1 MKDKPAFT
9 WKNWWYYNKWFVIF
23 GIAAALSIA
32 GVVAGNLNRVKPD
45 YQIAYIG
52 TYPLSE
58 ETASSV
64 ETALA
69 AAGKDLNG
77 DGKVVFRLNQ
87 YPTAKNADPEIALG
101 QVGWE
106 TQLMADL
113 LDCESYFF
121 LLEDAEEFN
130 YNYDIL
136 DEAEAIILASGFK
149 GDINE
154 LAQNIG
160 NSIVIMHSSIRRYGA
175 LHNER
180 PSHQPVFS
188 PLPDPLPDQ
197 SQSRYISSLH
207 PPW

>member
-9 WKNWWYYNKWFVIF
+9 WKNWWYYNKWFVVF
-23 GIAAALSIA
+23 GIAAALSAA
-32 GVVAGNLNRVKPD
+32 GVIAGNLNRVKPD

-58 ETASSV
+58 EAASSV

-101 QVGWE
+101 KVGWE

-121 LLEDAEEFN
+121 LLEDAEGFN

-136 DEAEAIILASGFK
+136 DEDTVSVSSVELLAHIEEIKDMQLS
-149 GDINE
+149 
-154 LAQNIG
+154 
-160 NSIVIMHSSIRRYGA
+160 RRTFEENRTVKNKDGCDEFW
-175 LHNER
+175 LSVLKER
-180 PSHQPVFS
+180 
-188 PLPDPLPDQ
+188 
-197 SQSRYISSLH
+197 
-207 PPW
+207 